1 MDEKRL
7 LALIFAPKARNHEKV
22 VGKRMKENRSGS
34 KSVILQAA
42 GRFPKRAKP
51 SFFAER
57 GEAMEWPN
65 ISPLSGIRTMEFGST
80 GVHCDEG

>member
-7 LALIFAPKARNHEKV
+7 FSLVFAPKARNHEKV

-42 GRFPKRAKP
+42 GRFPKRAQP

-57 GEAMEWPN
+57 GAM
-65 ISPLSGIRTMEFGST
+65 T
-80 GVHCDEG
+80 EG